1 MPCAGAFALSTAPA
15 SSVPQD
21 LILDKSGKPFKDKT
35 ISLAVA
41 NSIKR
46 GKNVEAVQIGPN
58 QWGMRPVV
66 DEDVAKVVSINGH
79 QSGQTQQARR
89 AHKSIRLNFD
99 AHKALEKK

>member
-1 MPCAGAFALSTAPA
+1 MS
-15 SSVPQD
+15 Q
-21 LILDKSGKPFKDKT
+21 
-35 ISLAVA
+35 
-41 NSIKR
+41 SIKR

-89 AHKSIRLNFD
+89 AHRGHFLSGMAPGRSSTCPEI
-99 AHKALEKK
+99 A